1 MPSVNDDPVMLELV
15 LKTDSAVGRPDHG
28 LEKGSMGQ
36 TVVAEQ
42 PTQVLLHGAVG
53 GSTQLAF
60 GCLGPL

>member
-1 MPSVNDDPVMLELV
+1 MLLELV
-15 LKTDSAVGRPDHG
+15 LKADSAVGRPDQG
-28 LEKGSMGQ
+28 LEEGSVGQ

-60 GCLGPL
+60 GRLGPL